1 MLLQKGKFVNVTSSL
16 TNLPYEIEYEQI
28 KQKLKENT
36 YNKYNIPLDKR
47 KNNNNNRIIMPRNE
61 NSYMESNMFV
71 PYPQDTIPYQES
83 GSWIGG
89 YDNE

>member
-61 NSYMESNMFV
+61 NSYMESNMFA
-71 PYPQDTIPYQES
+71 PYPQGTIPYQES